1 MCVCVCVV
9 VVVVVVVLQAILE
22 KMPQHISAKEIR
34 SCLPFL
40 KDVLYR
46 VYSKG
51 MLLLVLVVTCSLFSS
66 ATTLFLLSVYL
77 VLSMFSVVW

>member
-1 MCVCVCVV
+1 MCVCVCV

-40 KDVLYR
+40 KDALYR
-46 VYSKG
+46 VYSKRYALTSTSSH
-51 MLLLVLVVTCSLFSS
+51 MFLV
-66 ATTLFLLSVYL
+66 
-77 VLSMFSVVW
+77 W

>member
-1 MCVCVCVV
+1 MCVCVCVVVV

-40 KDVLYR
+40 KDALKR
-46 VYSKG
+46 VYSRRYALTSTSSH
-51 MLLLVLVVTCSLFSS
+51 MFLVR
-66 ATTLFLLSVYL
+66 
-77 VLSMFSVVW
+77 